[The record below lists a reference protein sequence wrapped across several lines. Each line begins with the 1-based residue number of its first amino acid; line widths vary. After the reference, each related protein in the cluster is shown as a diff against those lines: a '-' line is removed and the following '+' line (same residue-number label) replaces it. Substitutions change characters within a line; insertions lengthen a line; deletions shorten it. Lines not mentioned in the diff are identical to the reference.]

1 MSDQD
6 TNDTKN
12 LKRLEN
18 LKNDLAELQTQF
30 KELKKIYNDSVN
42 QKNQLFTGMSTSE
55 NPYNDIDTQMN
66 QRRTTTGVPS
76 QKSYLEG
83 LQDEQSVFQRG
94 NSQLDYILEMGQNSL
109 NDIIEQ
115 NHILDQVQDKLTKS
129 LRTLNVSE
137 GTIQS
142 VNSRLFKDKMIFWVA
157 LFLLFLG
164 MYLVLKWLR

>member
-1 MSDQD
+1 M
-6 TNDTKN
+6 
-12 LKRLEN
+12 
-18 LKNDLAELQTQF
+18 KNDLIQLQTQF
-30 KELKKIYNDSVN
+30 KDLKKIYNDSTN
-42 QKNQLFTGMSTSE
+42 QKNHLFSGMSTSE

-66 QRRTTTGVPS
+66 QRRTVTTTAAATTTHP
-76 QKSYLEG
+76 QKTYLDG
-83 LQDEQSVFQRG
+83 LQDEQSIFKRG

-115 NHILDQVQDKLTKS
+115 NHVLDQIQNKLTKS

-142 VNSRLFKDKMIFWVA
+142 VNSRLFKDKMIFWIA

-164 MYLVLKWLR
+164 MYLILKWLR